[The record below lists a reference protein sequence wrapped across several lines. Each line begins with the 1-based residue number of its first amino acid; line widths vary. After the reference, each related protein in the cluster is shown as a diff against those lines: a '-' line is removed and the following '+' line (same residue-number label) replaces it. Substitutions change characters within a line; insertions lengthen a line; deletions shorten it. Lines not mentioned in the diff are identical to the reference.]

1 MADSFPSSARGWARK
16 AFASI
21 TQLPDWILLTVD
33 GWRERSQLR
42 RELDNLRQHGELDRT
57 LLDSGIAPSDVSRL
71 MRAHPRTP
79 QQLAAMMQR
88 LGIDRAA
95 LPRSPA
101 VAEALRAMEWRC
113 GECADW
119 RKCRTWLAS
128 RDAPGSY
135 RAFCSNAEKL
145 DELRCSET
153 TGSGSSLRKPYGIL
167 AELEAAK
174 GLDGARV

>member
-1 MADSFPSSARGWARK
+1 MTEDSMVADLSPSSAGGWIRK
-16 AFASI
+16 AFAS
-21 TQLPDWILLTVD
+21 TTRVPRRILLAIE
-33 GWRERSQLR
+33 GWRERSRLR
-42 RELDNLRQHGELDRT
+42 RELDILRQHGELDRT
-57 LLDSGIAPSDVSRL
+57 
-71 MRAHPRTP
+71 
-79 QQLAAMMQR
+79 
-88 LGIDRAA
+88 A

-128 RDAPGSY
+128 GDAPGSY
-135 RAFCSNAEKL
+135 RALCPNAEAL

-153 TGSGSSLRKPYGIL
+153 AASGSSLRNPCGIL

-174 GLDGARV
+174 GIDGVRA

>member
-1 MADSFPSSARGWARK
+1 
-16 AFASI
+16 
-21 TQLPDWILLTVD
+21 
-33 GWRERSQLR
+33 
-42 RELDNLRQHGELDRT
+42 
-57 LLDSGIAPSDVSRL
+57 

-79 QQLAAMMQR
+79 QQLAEMMRR

-128 RDAPGSY
+128 GDAPGSY
-135 RAFCSNAEKL
+135 RALCPNAEAL

-153 TGSGSSLRKPYGIL
+153 AASGSSLRNPCGIL

-174 GLDGARV
+174 GIDGVRA